1 MTINRWRI
9 AVAGVVLQI
18 ALGAVG
24 AWSVFS
30 VPLSKQFG
38 WSMSEVTLT
47 FTICV
52 FVLGFAPTRAD
63 CCGYCCCS
71 ALRSG
76 GWLWVQAR
84 RSVQAT
90 DTAVLDLRERTAKH
104 LVLDLPIGSKEGP
117 YDVGILSEA
126 GDEVLRASGMAQLND
141 HVTGLKVDVDLRGV
155 QPGTYSLG
163 VRQPNLEWTQY
174 PIRVF

>member
-76 GWLWVQAR
+76 GMV
-84 RSVQAT
+84 
-90 DTAVLDLRERTAKH
+90 
-104 LVLDLPIGSKEGP
+104 
-117 YDVGILSEA
+117 VGASPTLGT
-126 GDEVLRASGMAQLND
+126 GD
-141 HVTGLKVDVDLRGV
+141 
-155 QPGTYSLG
+155 
-163 VRQPNLEWTQY
+163 
-174 PIRVF
+174 